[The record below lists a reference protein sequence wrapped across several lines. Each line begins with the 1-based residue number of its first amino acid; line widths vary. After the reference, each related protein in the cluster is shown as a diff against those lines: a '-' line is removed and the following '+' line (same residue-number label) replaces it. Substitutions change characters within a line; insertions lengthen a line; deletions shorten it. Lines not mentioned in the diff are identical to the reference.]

1 MPHAATSTGTELEQA
16 FRAFNQRSLEL
27 EASYREL
34 ESRVAL
40 LNKELA
46 AARSERFQEL
56 VEKER
61 LAGRLEQLLEALPG
75 AVVVLDGSGLVQ
87 ECNPGAAA
95 MLGKPLIGELWCE
108 VAERAFTQLGEMDGE
123 LTLRNGGRISVS
135 KRSLL
140 IEPGQILLL
149 TDVTETRR
157 LQEALGRKER
167 LSSMGETAASLAH
180 QIRTP
185 LASAML
191 YASHLG
197 GRELPERERQRFAAK
212 VLTRLR
218 HLDRMINDM
227 LVFARGGRAGAG
239 EIPVGELL
247 KDVASALEPQ
257 LSDEDCITIDV
268 GPETESLTGHFEAL
282 TGALLNLANNAVEAA
297 EGRARVRL
305 EAHLEGPDQLVLVVE
320 DDGHGMTPETAARA
334 FDPFFT
340 TRPDGTGL
348 GLAVVRSIAMAH
360 GGDAWVESTPGVGS
374 IFGIRVPIKCGQ
386 DALPSSAGCMAEG
399 THTT

>member
-1 MPHAATSTGTELEQA
+1 MAYAATNTGIELEQA

-61 LAGRLEQLLEALPG
+61 VAGRLEQLLEALPG
-75 AVVVLDGSGLVQ
+75 AVVVLDGSGVVQ
-87 ECNPGAAA
+87 ECNPGAVA
-95 MLGKPLIGELWCE
+95 MLGKPLVGIPWRE
-108 VAERAFTQLGEMDGE
+108 VADRAFTQLEDTDGE
-123 LTLRNGGRISVS
+123 LTLRGGGRISIS
-135 KRSLL
+135 QRSLL

-157 LQEALGRKER
+157 LQEALERKER

-191 YASHLG
+191 YASHLS

-212 VLTRLR
+212 VLARLR

-227 LVFARGGRAGAG
+227 LVFARGGRAGHG
-239 EIPVGELL
+239 EISVGELL
-247 KDVASALEPQ
+247 KEVASALEPQ
-257 LSDEDCITIDV
+257 LSDGDTITLHV
-268 GPETESLTGHFEAL
+268 GPEIECVAGHYEAL
-282 TGALLNLANNAVEAA
+282 TGALLNLANNALEAA
-297 EGRARVRL
+297 EGTARVRL
-305 EAHLEGPDQLVLVVE
+305 EARLEGPDQLVLLVE
-320 DDGHGMTPETAARA
+320 DEGDGMTPETAARV

-348 GLAVVRSIAMAH
+348 GLAVVHSIAIAH

-386 DALPSSAGCMAEG
+386 DALPSSAGLMAEG
-399 THTT
+399 ETL

>member
-1 MPHAATSTGTELEQA
+1 MPQAATNTGIELEQA
-16 FRAFNQRSLEL
+16 FQAFNQRSLEL

-34 ESRVAL
+34 EGRVAQ

-46 AARSERFQEL
+46 AARSERFQQL

-75 AVVVLDGSGLVQ
+75 AVVVLDGSGIIQ
-87 ECNPGAAA
+87 ECNPGAAE
-95 MLGKPLIGELWCE
+95 MLGEPLVGVAWRD
-108 VAERAFTQLGEMDGE
+108 VAERAFTHLDDTDGE
-123 LTLRNGGRISVS
+123 LTLRNGDRISIAH
-135 KRSLL
+135 RPLL

-157 LQEALGRKER
+157 LQEALERKER

-197 GRELPERERQRFAAK
+197 GRDLPERERQRFAAK
-212 VLTRLR
+212 VVARLK

-227 LVFARGGRAGAG
+227 LVFARGGRAARGKVS
-239 EIPVGELL
+239 VGELL
-247 KDVASALEPQ
+247 RDVATALEPQ
-257 LSDEDCITIDV
+257 LAEGDTLELELA
-268 GPETESLTGHFEAL
+268 PEVEGHIGHYEAL
-282 TGALLNLANNAVEAA
+282 TGALLNLAGNALEATDA
-297 EGRARVRL
+297 AARVRL
-305 EAHLEGPDQLVLVVE
+305 EAHLGKPEELVFLVK
-320 DDGHGMTPETAARA
+320 DDGHGMSPEIAAKV
-334 FDPFFT
+334 FEPFFT

-348 GLAVVRSIAMAH
+348 GLAVVRSIAAAH
-360 GGDAWVESTPGVGS
+360 GGEAWVESTLGTGS
-374 IFGIRVPIKCGQ
+374 TFGIRVPMNSVQ
-386 DALPSSAGCMAEG
+386 DALPSSAGLTA
-399 THTT
+399 